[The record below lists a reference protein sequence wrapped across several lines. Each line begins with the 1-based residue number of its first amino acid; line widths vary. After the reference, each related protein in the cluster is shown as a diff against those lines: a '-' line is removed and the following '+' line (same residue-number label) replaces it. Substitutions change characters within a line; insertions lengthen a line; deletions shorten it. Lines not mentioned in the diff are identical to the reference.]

1 GIWVLEEFVDLA
13 EPRTPQVLELRQK
26 ITRPGKLF
34 RVPTDPAF
42 TAVRSFDHETCL
54 LQYRHVL
61 LHRCKRHVVARGE
74 GRHRRLLPCKYAPD
88 DVAAR
93 GVGECAEQA
102 VELRVGQVSMTYNHM
117 VVDNGRGRAGK
128 WGGMRQG
135 VDRQGTREPLPNF
148 LRIVWTCVRL
158 PRSWMCLLRYREP
171 SSAAASAGSTRPSVP
186 STFTTATS
194 SARVGPRLT
203 TAMGSPS
210 RVARSMKRRP
220 E

>member
-1 GIWVLEEFVDLA
+1 SAWSSLRGIWVLEEFVDLA

-102 VELRVGQVSMTYNHM
+102 VELRVGLVSMTYNRM
-117 VVDNGRGRAGK
+117 VVGN
-128 WGGMRQG
+128 
-135 VDRQGTREPLPNF
+135 GTRPRRQVGRDATGGRQARNSRAPAQF
-148 LRIVWTCVRL
+148 PADCGDVRAVTAFVDVSPAL
-158 PRSWMCLLRYREP
+158 PRAVER
-171 SSAAASAGSTRPSVP
+171 G
-186 STFTTATS
+186 
-194 SARVGPRLT
+194 
-203 TAMGSPS
+203 
-210 RVARSMKRRP
+210 
-220 E
+220 